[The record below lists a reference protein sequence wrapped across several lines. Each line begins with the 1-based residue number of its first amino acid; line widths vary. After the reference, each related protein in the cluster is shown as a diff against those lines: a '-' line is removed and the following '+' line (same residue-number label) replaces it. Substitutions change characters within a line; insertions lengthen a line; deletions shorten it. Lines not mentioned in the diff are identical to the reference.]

1 MVVFEIREIYILKN
15 IIVPLFSNLNVLQS
29 KKLNDFNDWSIL
41 VNIYYLGY
49 HLLPEGQI
57 LSNEIKNRWNNFRL
71 STSDRLNKNC
81 KNLICSSLEITFEN
95 KNSVFI
101 TCSIRN

>member
-1 MVVFEIREIYILKN
+1 V
-15 IIVPLFSNLNVLQS
+15 
-29 KKLNDFNDWSIL
+29 
-41 VNIYYLGY
+41 GY

-57 LSNEIKNRWNNFRL
+57 LSNEIKNSWNNFRL
-71 STSDRLNKNC
+71 STSYRLNKNC
-81 KNLICSSLEITFEN
+81 KNLFLFLFCSPLEITFEN